1 VDTSKAI
8 NHISLCAGYGGIDLG
23 LRRVF
28 PTCRTVAYVEIE
40 AFAVANLVAKME
52 EGELDQAPIWT
63 NLKTLPLEAF
73 PTGLEIISGGFPCQ
87 PFSAAGKREGDEDPR
102 HLFPYIKNAIRT
114 IQPRIVFLENV
125 EGIISAKL
133 KGDGWEDPAGTP
145 VLLHVL
151 RELERVGYKS
161 TAGVFSATEVGAT
174 HQRKRVFILA
184 RKNEGSLVPAD
195 DCRNRV
201 SLGEIGERATKELA
215 DTGGTGCKGSK
226 WERETG
232 EERQPDRHIA
242 ECGSSLADS
251 DDSGRVEDWITSQ
264 LRTSGVK
271 QSSCYRWP
279 SRPGEAQQE
288 WEEPRVVGD
297 AKDERTL
304 AGPGSRKSVCGSG
317 FQATE
322 NKRREGEAERRDMGH
337 NFNHSSE
344 ESDPRVV
351 GNPECGRRES
361 GNGGRPAAEELGSG
375 REQAAGRI
383 QAKHEIKSQLG
394 GTVDGTTSGLDPTA
408 NRVDRLRLLGN
419 GVVPDTCEVAFRT
432 LYKELVDGN
441 NNSSGSG
448 I

>member
-1 VDTSKAI
+1 MDTSKAI

-151 RELERVGYKS
+151 RELERVGYHA
-161 TAGVFSATEVGAT
+161 TAGVFSAAEVGAT
-174 HQRKRVFILA
+174 HQRKRVFILGKKMGDPGCA
-184 RKNEGSLVPAD
+184 GLQGHGVEHRLQESS
-195 DCRNRV
+195 RQ
-201 SLGEIGERATKELA
+201 GEAGGAGDGGGGLA
-215 DTGGTGCKGSK
+215 DT
-226 WERETG
+226 
-232 EERQPDRHIA
+232 H
-242 ECGSSLADS
+242 SSR
-251 DDSGRVEDWITSQ
+251 GFKDWITTE
-264 LRTSGVK
+264 LRTSGVE
-271 QSSCYRWP
+271 QSPCHRWP

-288 WEEPRVVGD
+288 WEEPRVVADANSNESASIRGDNGEVPQVSTEQGQEHCAVVSGGEGEERGVVGD
-297 AKDERTL
+297 ADSGRKLQSERGEQALRGRDSNPSAELAYAKGDDEQ
-304 AGPGSRKSVCGSG
+304 GCGSRPGQGQSRGEG
-317 FQATE
+317 AEQRDETE
-322 NKRREGEAERRDMGH
+322 
-337 NFNHSSE
+337 
-344 ESDPRVV
+344 P
-351 GNPECGRRES
+351 
-361 GNGGRPAAEELGSG
+361 
-375 REQAAGRI
+375 
-383 QAKHEIKSQLG
+383 QLG
-394 GTVDGTTSGLDPTA
+394 GAVDGTTSGLDPTA
-408 NRVDRLRLLGN
+408 SRVDRLRLLGN
-419 GVVPDTCEVAFRT
+419 GVVPDTAEVAFRT
-432 LYKELVDGN
+432 LYKELMDEQQSN
-441 NNSSGSG
+441 QS
-448 I
+448 